1 MNDFRKRSRLS
12 PRSRRAVRVHRTRA
26 RLHGTA
32 SRPRL
37 SVFRSHRALAV
48 QLVNDDVSKTV
59 VGLTTVHLP
68 KKVEVEKGLSLGV
81 ARARALGKLLAER
94 AGALGIQ
101 AAVFDRG
108 GYAYHGQVKAV
119 AEGAREG
126 GLKF

>member
-1 MNDFRKRSRLS
+1 M
-12 PRSRRAVRVHRTRA
+12 RAHRTRVK
-26 RLHGTA
+26 LHGTA

-68 KKVEVEKGLSLGV
+68 KKKKVEAEKGLSLGV